1 MLRECCARTLIIH
14 VCSAHEKVMFLVV
27 ILDRAINNNVAVS
40 SGRQMTCYI
49 TGTINVHEQN
59 F

>member
-27 ILDRAINNNVAVS
+27 ILDRAINNNVACFV
-40 SGRQMTCYI
+40 GMPDDLLH
-49 TGTINVHEQN
+49 NWDN
-59 F
+59 